1 MANPRTFLVP
11 VTTHP
16 ASLEA
21 VAVAAQMAKAS
32 KGKVFL
38 VHVIEVLRSLPL
50 NADMQA
56 EARRGEQILRRGE
69 EISTHIGFN
78 VNSALVQARDA
89 GQAIVEEARDRGVDC
104 VVLGVPFKRVI
115 GAYHVGPTAEYVMKN
130 ATCHVWLIRQG
141 DEHPAHTEHA

>member
-1 MANPRTFLVP
+1 MANPQTFLVP

-21 VAVAAQMAKAS
+21 IGIAAQMAKAY
-32 KGKVFL
+32 KGKVYA

-69 EISTHIGFN
+69 EIAAHIGYP
-78 VNSALVQARDA
+78 VRSALVQAREA

-104 VVLGVPFKRVI
+104 IVLGVPFKRII
-115 GAYHVGPTAEYVMKN
+115 GTFHIGPTAEYVMKN
-130 ATCHVWLIRQG
+130 ATCQVWLVRQG
-141 DEHPAHTEHA
+141 EEHRAPGEHE